1 MKVHAN
7 AALSFRQRERM
18 VRGII
23 EQGVAADAG
32 RRGGRSQRAHLLE
45 VGGPLARAIRRQLAQ
60 SRVAM
65 MPGPASR
72 RLVVVRL
79 SSERACQAV
88 GQDRSF
94 ARRQESPVAVGSAGG
109 AEAAWTSPGSVDTV
123 STKTGELQ
131 HG

>member
-1 MKVHAN
+1 MKLHAN

-18 VRGII
+18 VRGVI

-45 VGGPLARAIRRQLAQ
+45 VGGPLAREIRRQLAQ

-79 SSERACQAV
+79 SSERACQALRPLLFLCHETGV
-88 GQDRSF
+88 SPWLLLVVPSGC
-94 ARRQESPVAVGSAGG
+94 ARQYRRRACIQPQAS
-109 AEAAWTSPGSVDTV
+109 
-123 STKTGELQ
+123 
-131 HG
+131 